1 MAQTETGNIIG
12 IVGYK
17 DTGKTGVV
25 EGLVAYFR
33 GKGFTVGTV
42 KHIDHDSSLQP
53 LDTDSKRHL
62 DAGANTVVAVGER
75 VIEILKAGGSDMG
88 AGGGQADSPQAAD
101 LEASVT
107 AYLSDCDFVIVEGF
121 KQEAIPKVAVISD
134 DAAILDEARNI
145 VAVVSAGKK
154 PENVPGFGPDE
165 IEKLGE
171 HLLEKEII
179 KAAGKQI
186 SLVVDGKP
194 VRLNEFVRT
203 SLAGVIQGFI
213 TSLRDIEDPSTIELR
228 IKK

>member
-1 MAQTETGNIIG
+1 MAQAETGNIIG

-25 EGLVAYFR
+25 EGLVGYFR
-33 GKGFTVGTV
+33 GKGFSVGTI

-62 DAGANTVVAVGER
+62 DAGAKTVVAVGENI
-75 VIEILKAGGSDMG
+75 VEVLKAGGSDSK
-88 AGGGQADSPQAAD
+88 AGGPRGAD
-101 LEASVT
+101 LEATVA
-107 AYLSDCDFVIVEGF
+107 AYLSACDFVIVEGF
-121 KQEAIPKVAVISD
+121 KQEAIPKVAVLSD
-134 DAAILDEARNI
+134 DAAILDEAKNI
-145 VAVVSAGKK
+145 IAVVSAGKK
-154 PENVPGFGPDE
+154 PDNIPGFGPDE
-165 IEKLGE
+165 VEKLGE
-171 HLLEKEII
+171 HLLENGIL

-186 SLVVDGKP
+186 SLVVDGNP

-213 TSLRDIEDPSTIELR
+213 TSLRDIKDPSTIELR